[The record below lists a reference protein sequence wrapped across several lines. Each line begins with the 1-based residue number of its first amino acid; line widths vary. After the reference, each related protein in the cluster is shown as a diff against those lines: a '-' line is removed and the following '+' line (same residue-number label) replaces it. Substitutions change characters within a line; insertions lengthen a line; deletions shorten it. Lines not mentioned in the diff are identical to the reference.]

1 MPCRDIQYCVRIRNA
16 FQKRSNGV
24 QNVVRRNVPVLDR
37 KGRRISWFT
46 DLSWRPNRPLDLI
59 IAGQVDSGIWK
70 YSLRTSDSPDHGFL
84 NFKANCRVD
93 SLSLVKLSFAKLP
106 ASYAYMLECVLC
118 LHAEMR
124 PRQKWICLMYARNCN
139 WMRYVMCFLFKIH
152 ALASPDQLSS
162 PMVRPH
168 ALIIEKN
175 IIH

>member
-1 MPCRDIQYCVRIRNA
+1 MPCRDIQYCVRVRNA

-93 SLSLVKLSFAKLP
+93 LLSLVKLSFAKIT
-106 ASYAYMLECVLC
+106 CVLC

-124 PRQKWICLMYARNCN
+124 PMPKWICLMLRG
-139 WMRYVMCFLFKIH
+139 
-152 ALASPDQLSS
+152 
-162 PMVRPH
+162 
-168 ALIIEKN
+168 IEWDMWCVFFSKYMPWLRLTSFRCPR
-175 IIH
+175 